1 MEPTA
6 DTEAVVASEISDDRI
21 RSLFVAVDELV
32 AAALAHRATD
42 VWRGTM
48 WGGTEQA
55 IVGRGRIIQP
65 RPRGQT
71 VRWFLVGVAAQSAY
85 VSVYVN
91 AARDGQYLL
100 RSYADR
106 LGRVKLGPAAITI
119 RNIDQLDLGVF
130 GELLADADQLAGP
143 DAW

>member
-1 MEPTA
+1 
-6 DTEAVVASEISDDRI
+6 
-21 RSLFVAVDELV
+21 
-32 AAALAHRATD
+32 
-42 VWRGTM
+42 M
-48 WGGTEQA
+48 WGSTDQA

-71 VRWFLVGVAAQSAY
+71 ARWFLVGVAAQSAY

-100 RSYADR
+100 RSDADR

-119 RNIDQLDLGVF
+119 RISTISTSRRSTNCSLTPISSPAQTPGDDKEAYVLDDLPEIPHADRSLPGTLELGAQR
-130 GELLADADQLAGP
+130 GS
-143 DAW
+143 

>member
-1 MEPTA
+1 MEPTN
-6 DTEAVVASEISDDRI
+6 DTAAVVAGEIGDDRI
-21 RSLFVAVDELV
+21 RSLFVAIDELV
-32 AAALAHRATD
+32 ATALAHRTTD
-42 VWRGTM
+42 VWRGAM

-71 VRWFLVGVAAQSAY
+71 ARWFLVGVAAQSAY

-100 RSYADR
+100 RSYSDR
-106 LGRVKLGPAAITI
+106 LGRVKIGPAAITI
-119 RNIDQLDLGVF
+119 RNLDHLDPGAF
-130 GELLADADQLAGP
+130 DELLADADQLAGP

>member
-1 MEPTA
+1 MEPTT
-6 DTEAVVASEISDDRI
+6 DTAAVVTAEIGDDRI
-21 RSLFVAVDELV
+21 RSLFVAIDDRV
-32 AAALAHRATD
+32 ARALAHRATD

-71 VRWFLVGVAAQSAY
+71 ARWFLVGVAAQSAH

-106 LGRVKLGPAAITI
+106 LGRVKLGPAAIAI
-119 RNIDQLDLGVF
+119 RKLDNLDLGAF
-130 GELLADADQLAGP
+130 DELLADADQLAVP

>member
-1 MEPTA
+1 MEPTS
-6 DTEAVVASEISDDRI
+6 DSETVVAAAIGDDRI
-21 RSLFVAVDELV
+21 RSLFNTLNERVSVALG
-32 AAALAHRATD
+32 HRAVD

-65 RPRGQT
+65 RPRGRT
-71 VRWFLVGVAAQSAY
+71 ARWFLVGVAAQSAY

-91 AARDGQYLL
+91 AVLDGDYLL
-100 RSYADR
+100 RSYDDR
-106 LGRVKLGPAAITI
+106 LGRVKVGPAAITI
-119 RNIDQLDLGVF
+119 RNVAHLDLDAF
-130 GELLADADQLAGP
+130 DALLADADRLTAP

>member
-6 DTEAVVASEISDDRI
+6 DTKAAVAAEIGDDRI
-21 RSLFVAVDELV
+21 RSLFVAVDDLV
-32 AAALAHRATD
+32 AAALVHRATD

-55 IVGRGRIIQP
+55 IVGRGRIVQS
-65 RPRGQT
+65 RPRGKKAQ
-71 VRWFLVGVAAQSAY
+71 WFLVGVAAQSAY

-91 AARDGQYLL
+91 AVLDGEYLL
-100 RSYADR
+100 HSYADR
-106 LGRVKLGPAAITI
+106 LGRVKLGPASITI
-119 RNIDQLDLGVF
+119 RDVRHLEIDVF
-130 GELLADADQLAGP
+130 NQMLADADGLAGP